1 MNFAILSASRG
12 WHTDELTRA
21 LEEVVRSRG

>member
-1 MNFAILSASRG
+1 MSFGILCSSRG